1 MSFVRQPDAGRTRMA
16 GAKMKPSKTNIRV
29 ILAGLLIVAAGLLGF
44 PRLVYGQAAQRQQI
58 RGEDF
63 FIISSVDAKKQ
74 QLVLKLPTEV
84 TEVVRV
90 TSETTYRDQSGKALK
105 FEDLRAGDTVYAKIA
120 RNSAGALTLVSLRRA
135 PMTLEELHRR
145 YFREE

>member
-1 MSFVRQPDAGRTRMA
+1 MILARQPKSGRSRKA
-16 GAKMKPSKTNIRV
+16 GATMKASKTNIRT
-29 ILAGLLIVAAGLLGF
+29 ILAGLIIVAAGLFAF
-44 PRLVYGQAAQRQQI
+44 PEFAYAQTAQRQQSG
-58 RGEDF
+58 GESF

-84 TEVVRV
+84 TEVVQV
-90 TSETTYRDQSGKALK
+90 TPKTIYRDQNGKALK
-105 FEDLRAGDTVYAKIA
+105 FEDLRAGDTVYAA
-120 RNSAGALTLVSLRRA
+120 VVRNSKGELAVVSLRRA